1 MRIEYEDKDI
11 IVVYKEAGLPVQS
24 GRTSA
29 RDLVS
34 MLKNHLAQEERT
46 SRKDPGI
53 RDRDLASDRQP
64 AGKYAEPY
72 LGIVHRLD
80 QPVEGLLVFAKTPK
94 AAAALSRQAAAKG
107 GDAREESAA
116 GKAAGG
122 KTAGGKSAK
131 QGSRTQA
138 MEKVYRAV
146 VLISGEAYPLALE
159 GRKREVML
167 TDWILRDYS
176 NNTALAAEEGARGA
190 KRAQLTF
197 RTLEIKDG
205 KAMVEIRLHTG
216 RHHQIRVQMAH
227 AGMPLAGDR
236 KYGDPGTE
244 EKRLCLCAAKL
255 GFRHPGS
262 GKWMEF
268 RVEPGFG
275 I

>member
-34 MLKNHLAQEERT
+34 MLKNHLAKEEQT
-46 SRKDPGI
+46 SRKESGI
-53 RDRDLASDRQP
+53 RDRDRESDRQP
-64 AGKYAEPY
+64 AGKHAEPY

-107 GDAREESAA
+107 EDARDESAA
-116 GKAAGG
+116 GKAAGEES
-122 KTAGGKSAK
+122 AGDKSAK

-146 VLISGEAYPLALE
+146 VLITGEAYPLALE
-159 GRKREVML
+159 GRKREVLL

-176 NNTALAAEEGARGA
+176 NNTALVAEEGARDA

-236 KYGDPGTE
+236 KYGDPATE
-244 EKRLCLCAAKL
+244 EKKLCLCAARL